1 MLQKSI
7 NIRIADMIFTLKQ
20 NHKKTPTE
28 AAIHQNPEHITPIS
42 TNVSNNSDGISDIE
56 LLIIALSKQREHAV

>member
-20 NHKKTPTE
+20 NQKTPAE

-42 TNVSNNSDGISDIE
+42 TNVSNNSDGISDIK